1 MVENESPGLLTR
13 SIDWLRET
21 LGPPLHQLHEPL
33 DLWLDSLPMWMAKA
47 SAVGLFVLAGIWAVS
62 LRREFVFLGAPN
74 QKRWRDLRIWA
85 VLLLMLYTTVYLT
98 LG

>member
-1 MVENESPGLLTR
+1 MNDSETPGVLTR

-47 SAVGLFVLAGIWAVS
+47 SAVGLFVIAGLWAVS
-62 LRREFVFLGAPN
+62 LSREFVYLGAPN
-74 QKRWRDLRIWA
+74 QARWRDLRICA
-85 VLLLMLYTTVYLT
+85 VILFTLYTIVYIT

>member
-1 MVENESPGLLTR
+1 MVENESPDMLTQ

-33 DLWLDSLPMWMAKA
+33 DLWLDSLPMWVAKA
-47 SAVGLFVLAGIWAVS
+47 SAVGLFVLAGIWVVS
-62 LRREFVFLGAPN
+62 LRRDFVFLGAPN
-74 QKRWRDLRIWA
+74 QARWRDLRIWG
-85 VLLLMLYTTVYLT
+85 VFLLLLYTTVYLT